1 MPPATATAQL
11 SLDGADRL
19 HALLRERVRPVDV
32 HEAARC
38 LFALRSAP
46 VALVRRLVD
55 EVVRGDPRFV
65 WRSSSEL
72 ALTEW
77 EEVASLTDLALEDA
91 PYVVFDL
98 ETTGTRPGVARI
110 VELGAVRMHG
120 FEVAGEL
127 ERLVDP
133 GTPIPFEITRLTGIA
148 ARDVRGRPRVGPVL
162 DEFLSFA
169 QGAVLV
175 AHNARFDVG
184 FVDAELS
191 RMHGRRLAAPVLD
204 TVMLARR
211 LLAGRLSNMSLG
223 TLAERF
229 DTQVRPCHR
238 ALADAS
244 ATAEVLVHLLGM
256 SQERGVRTVGQ
267 AIAFSG
273 PAQRRS
279 RGRRELASGIPRG
292 PGVYLFRGGDDH
304 VLYVGK
310 ASDLRARVRSYFA
323 GGSLPRPVEHA
334 LEATERIETRPLG
347 SELEAALLELE
358 LIARLRPP
366 GNRRGVH
373 PERACFLTLTVNEP
387 VPRLSV
393 TAQAVP
399 GAISAGPLRSRGQ
412 AGAAA
417 AALRAAFGLRTC
429 RPARP
434 EDDGSCLAGLV
445 GACVAPCRGGDR
457 VDRHAEA
464 VAGAGRWLAGD
475 PQDSPLRALRARMCA
490 LRDQL
495 RYEEAA
501 SVRDQLDALDA
512 TRRALDRLRRARRH
526 RGVLLAADLDPRFVQ
541 AFACAG
547 GRVVA
552 RRRLPRAGDAALEIA
567 PLLRALAA
575 AAADEDPLE
584 PGEADA
590 AGVLAA
596 AFVRPG
602 RVLRAVP
609 GADAPGIARAR
620 RSVPLRG

>member
-1 MPPATATAQL
+1 MPPATAQL

-19 HALLRERVRPVDV
+19 HALLCERVSPVDV

-38 LFALRSAP
+38 LFALHSAP
-46 VALVRRLVD
+46 ASLVRRLVA
-55 EVVRGDPRFV
+55 EVVRDDPRFV
-65 WRSSSEL
+65 WRSAGEL
-72 ALTEW
+72 ALAQW
-77 EEVASLTDLALEDA
+77 EEVASLTDLPLEDA

-98 ETTGTRPGVARI
+98 ETTGTRPGVSRI
-110 VELGAVRMHG
+110 VELGAVRMQG
-120 FEVAGEL
+120 FEVVGKL

-133 GTPIPFEITRLTGIA
+133 GTPIPAEITRLTGIA
-148 ARDVRGRPRVGPVL
+148 PIHVRGRPRIGTVL

-191 RMHGRRLAAPVLD
+191 RIHGRRLAAPVLD

-211 LLAGRLSNMSLG
+211 LMVGRLPGMSLG
-223 TLAERF
+223 ALAERF
-229 DTQVRPCHR
+229 DTEVRPCHR
-238 ALADAS
+238 ALADAA
-244 ATAEVLVHLLGM
+244 ATGEVLVHLLGM

-273 PAQRRS
+273 PVQRRS

-292 PGVYLFRGGDDH
+292 PGVYLFRGGDDQ

-310 ASDLRARVRSYFA
+310 AADLRARVRSYFA
-323 GGSLPRPVEHA
+323 SGPLPRPVEHA
-334 LEATERIETRPLG
+334 LGATERIEARRLG

-358 LIARLRPP
+358 LIVRLRPP
-366 GNRRGVH
+366 ANRRGAH

-393 TAQAVP
+393 TSHAVP
-399 GAISAGPLRSRGQ
+399 GAISAGPLRSRTQ
-412 AGAAA
+412 AGTAA

-445 GACVAPCRGGDR
+445 GSCVAPCRGGDR

-464 VAGAGRWLAGD
+464 VAAAGRWLTGD
-475 PQDSPLRALRARMCA
+475 PQDAPVRALRARMCA

-512 TRRALDRLRRARRH
+512 TRRALERLRRARRH

-552 RRRLPRAGDAALEIA
+552 RRRLPRAGDGALEIA
-567 PLLRALAA
+567 ALLRALEAA
-575 AAADEDPLE
+575 GAGEEPLE
-584 PGEADA
+584 PAEADA

-596 AFVRPG
+596 AFARPG
-602 RVLRAVP
+602 RLVRAVP
-609 GADAPGIARAR
+609 GADASRVARAR
-620 RSVPLRG
+620 LSVPLRG